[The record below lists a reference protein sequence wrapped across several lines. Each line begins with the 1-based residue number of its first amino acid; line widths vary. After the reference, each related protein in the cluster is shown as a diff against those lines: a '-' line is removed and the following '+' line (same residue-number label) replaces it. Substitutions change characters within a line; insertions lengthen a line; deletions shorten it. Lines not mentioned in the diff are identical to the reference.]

1 MTEKKTRK
9 RASREEMIRRL
20 EDQNAK
26 YELMITKNKEK
37 IEKLKQSIKPADLIE
52 KINRAGLTIEDVMKM
67 IDEKNAN

>member
-26 YELMITKNKEK
+26 YELMITRNKEK
-37 IEKLKQSIKPADLIE
+37 LKNSGNQ
-52 KINRAGLTIEDVMKM
+52 
-67 IDEKNAN
+67 